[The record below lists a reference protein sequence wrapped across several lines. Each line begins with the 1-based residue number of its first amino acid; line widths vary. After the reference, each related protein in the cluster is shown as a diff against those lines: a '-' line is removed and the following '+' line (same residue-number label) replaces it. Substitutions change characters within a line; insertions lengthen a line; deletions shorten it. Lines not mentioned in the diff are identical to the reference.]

1 LPHSRAAQNR
11 SFLFL
16 GFSVVVLM
24 VGLSYASVPL
34 YRLFCQVTGYGG
46 TTQRADAAPATPVGT
61 VRQFDVRFN
70 ADLGGGLP
78 WSFYP
83 AQGPVT
89 VKLGEE
95 TLIHYRARN
104 NANYP
109 IVGTAVFNVT
119 PEKAGRY
126 FDKVQCFCF
135 SEQRLEPGQEMDFP
149 VSFFIDPALAEDVNL
164 SDIKTIT
171 LSYTFFPS
179 HNPAANSSAQP
190 ATR

>member
-1 LPHSRAAQNR
+1 MPSTRAAQNR

-16 GFSVVVLM
+16 GFSIVVLM

-46 TTQRADAAPATPVGT
+46 TTQRAAAAPNAPSAA
-61 VRQFDVRFN
+61 RRFDIRFN
-70 ADLGGGLP
+70 ADTGGGLP

-83 AQGPVT
+83 SQGPVT

-95 TLIHYRARN
+95 TLIHYHARN
-104 NANYP
+104 NANHP
-109 IVGTAVFNVT
+109 VVGTAVFNVT

-149 VSFFIDPALAEDVNL
+149 VSFFIDPAIAEDPNL
-164 SDIKTIT
+164 RDVKTVT

-179 HNPAANSSAQP
+179 HNAASSRSAPP

>member
-1 LPHSRAAQNR
+1 MSSARAAQNR

-16 GFSVVVLM
+16 GFSIVVLM

-46 TTQRADAAPATPVGT
+46 TTQRVAAAPNAPTAA
-61 VRQFDVRFN
+61 VRSFDVRFN
-70 ADLGGGLP
+70 ADIGGGLP

-83 AQGPVT
+83 SQGPVT

-104 NANYP
+104 NANHP
-109 IVGTAVFNVT
+109 VVGTAVFNVT
-119 PEKAGRY
+119 PEKVGRY

-149 VSFFIDPALAEDVNL
+149 VSFFIDPAIAEDPNL
-164 SDIKTIT
+164 NDIKTVT

-179 HNPAANSSAQP
+179 HNAASSRSAQP